1 LEAEI
6 KIVLGDQ
13 KYDSLCIKMTNDAL
27 KNNDVNFV
35 ECKCG
40 NIIELLEGKAY

>member
-1 LEAEI
+1 
-6 KIVLGDQ
+6 
-13 KYDSLCIKMTNDAL
+13 MTSDAL
-27 KNNDVNFV
+27 KQGNEAFF